1 MEKRIGI
8 GLAPLRGV
16 VEVEKGVRS
25 SVCRAEADFE
35 KLGSGR

>member
-16 VEVEKGVRS
+16 VEVEKGVSS
-25 SVCRAEADFE
+25 SVCLAEADFE
-35 KLGSGR
+35 KLGSER

>member
-16 VEVEKGVRS
+16 VEAENGIRS